1 MAIGGVNMELKV
13 IEECLLST
21 KDSNG
26 NIEKILK
33 DIRSLMIIEI
43 KEMKKIEDKID
54 KIECDIIDLKYR

>member
-1 MAIGGVNMELKV
+1 MELKV

-21 KDSNG
+21 KDSNR

-43 KEMKKIEDKID
+43 KEMKKIEDKIE

>member
-1 MAIGGVNMELKV
+1 MELKV